1 MRYALLIATVAAAL
15 AAPAALAGN
24 GPGQEKKA
32 QSRPAEVA
40 PTLVSGP
47 TPIAPADVPGG
58 GIGTGAEAFSGG
70 GNEPA
75 LSPACGAC
83 IETCWSGVARAG
95 SADWSGHAYIYQ
107 HLYWCG
113 NGAVV
118 TYATVWQ
125 SYEQDGWYYINAA
138 YGPWW
143 SGGCAGCSNVRASG
157 YIMWD
162 WRTPIISVH
171 TTGTSW
177 LNSTM
182 WAWGGVSF

>member
-1 MRYALLIATVAAAL
+1 MRHALLIATLAAAL
-15 AAPAALAGN
+15 AAPSALAGN

-32 QSRPAEVA
+32 PSRPGETV

-47 TPIAPADVPGG
+47 TPIARAEIPDG
-58 GIGTGAEAFSGG
+58 GIATAAVSKDGL
-70 GNEPA
+70 
-75 LSPACGAC
+75 LSPNCGAC
-83 IETCWSGVARAG
+83 IPTCWSAVTRAG
-95 SADWSGHAYIYQ
+95 SADWSGHAYIFQ

-125 SYEQDGWYYINAA
+125 SYEQDGWYYINGA

-143 SGGCAGCSNVRASG
+143 SGGCAGCSNVGASG
-157 YIMWD
+157 YILWD

-171 TTGTSW
+171 TTGTSY
-177 LNSTM
+177 LDTTV